1 MSGGCQATGIGVSR
15 GIAIGRAYRLQ
26 RKCFEISERLIEPDQ
41 VEQEVARF
49 YHAITSA
56 REKLRTI
63 LDKIPEGTRTDVAAF
78 IDTHLLMLDDD
89 PLSETPV
96 EMIHHLHYAAEWAL
110 KLQRDALV
118 QVFDE
123 MEDPYLRTRKDDVDH
138 VVNLIQQFLQN
149 SEEDEEAL
157 GSLRGRIILAKDL
170 TPADTILF
178 RHQGIAGFITEYGG
192 PMSHTAIL
200 ARSLGIPAVVGLHEA
215 AECLRN
221 GQMLILDGDS
231 GTVIGNA
238 DEETLARYGKRISD
252 GEARQQRLR
261 KLIGKP
267 ATTRDGL
274 RLRLMANIELTE
286 DIANTRALG
295 ADGIGLYRTEF
306 LYMNRAEAPREEEHF
321 QAYKRAVQE
330 LAGIPITIRTLDL
343 GADKQLEENPTRE
356 AAASNPALGLRAIRL
371 CLKQPQLFI
380 PQLRAIL
387 RAAVLGPVQIM
398 LPMISN
404 LDEVRQIKAM
414 ISQVERDLEREG
426 VAFARGV
433 PLGGMIEIPAAALA
447 APAFCRELDFLSIGT
462 NDLVQ
467 YTLAIDRVDDE
478 VSYLF
483 NPLHPAVLRLIQMTI
498 DAGRLSNTPV
508 AMCGEMAGDPRYI
521 LLLLGMGLREFSMQ
535 PNSLLE
541 AKEILRRCD
550 SVELSRAME
559 RIRER
564 IARGEAPDPLPQIH
578 HSTI

>member
-1 MSGGCQATGIGVSR
+1 
-15 GIAIGRAYRLQ
+15 
-26 RKCFEISERLIEPDQ
+26 
-41 VEQEVARF
+41 
-49 YHAITSA
+49 
-56 REKLRTI
+56 
-63 LDKIPEGTRTDVAAF
+63 
-78 IDTHLLMLDDD
+78 
-89 PLSETPV
+89 
-96 EMIHHLHYAAEWAL
+96 
-110 KLQRDALV
+110 
-118 QVFDE
+118 
-123 MEDPYLRTRKDDVDH
+123 
-138 VVNLIQQFLQN
+138 
-149 SEEDEEAL
+149 
-157 GSLRGRIILAKDL
+157 
-170 TPADTILF
+170 
-178 RHQGIAGFITEYGG
+178 
-192 PMSHTAIL
+192 
-200 ARSLGIPAVVGLHEA
+200 
-215 AECLRN
+215 
-221 GQMLILDGDS
+221 
-231 GTVIGNA
+231 
-238 DEETLARYGKRISD
+238 
-252 GEARQQRLR
+252 
-261 KLIGKP
+261 
-267 ATTRDGL
+267 
-274 RLRLMANIELTE
+274 

-321 QAYKRAVQE
+321 QAYRRAVQE

-498 DAGRLSNTPV
+498 EAGRLSNTPV

-521 LLLLGMGLREFSMQ
+521 PLLLGMGLREFSMQ

>member
-149 SEEDEEAL
+149 SEEEEEAL
-157 GSLRGRIILAKDL
+157 ESLRGRIILAKDL

-321 QAYKRAVQE
+321 QAYRRAVQE

-498 DAGRLSNTPV
+498 EAGRLSNTPV

-521 LLLLGMGLREFSMQ
+521 PLLLGMGLREFSMQ